1 MEDDCREKMK
11 NGKRIKVLENVVM
24 CVGNLFCCW
33 IIYVVG
39 FWWDDYFNK
48 DKVLEDLYKIVFN
61 VLKIVNESCM

>member
-11 NGKRIKVLENVVM
+11 NGKSIKVLENVVM

-39 FWWDDYFNK
+39 FWWDDYFYK
-48 DKVLEDLYKIVFN
+48 EKVFVDLYKIVFN
-61 VLKIVNESCM
+61 VLKIVSESCM